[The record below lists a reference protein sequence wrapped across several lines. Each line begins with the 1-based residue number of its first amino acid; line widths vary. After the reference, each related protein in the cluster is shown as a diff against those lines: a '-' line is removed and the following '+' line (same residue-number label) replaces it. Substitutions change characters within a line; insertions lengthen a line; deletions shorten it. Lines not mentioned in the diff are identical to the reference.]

1 MGRIFLISILLLISN
16 LSIGQTKSFLDKPY
30 LETTASADTLVQPDV
45 IYLAILIRE
54 KDERNKTSVEAMEA
68 KMIEK
73 LMSLGIDL
81 KEQLTLSDLASNF
94 KKYFLKQ
101 QDILK
106 DKAYS
111 LKVNDSQ
118 TAGRVLVELEQVG
131 ISNVSLDKTE
141 YLKMDDLKL
150 QLKSMAVEK
159 AKLQAEFLVK
169 PLGQKVGKAILITDT
184 YYGHFDGFSGSLN
197 EVVVVGYSDKAKQEY
212 EPPAIEFKPI
222 RVQSEV
228 SIKFEIE

>member
-1 MGRIFLISILLLISN
+1 PMGRIFLISILLLISNLSIGQTKSFLDKPYLETTASADTLVQPDVIYLAILIREKDERNKTSVRSEEHTSELQSRENIVCLLLLRSPPISSFFPYTTLFRSPMGRIFLISILLLISN

-111 LKVNDSQ
+111 LKVYDSQ
-118 TAGRVLVELEQVG
+118 TAGRV
-131 ISNVSLDKTE
+131 
-141 YLKMDDLKL
+141 
-150 QLKSMAVEK
+150 
-159 AKLQAEFLVK
+159 
-169 PLGQKVGKAILITDT
+169 
-184 YYGHFDGFSGSLN
+184 
-197 EVVVVGYSDKAKQEY
+197 
-212 EPPAIEFKPI
+212 
-222 RVQSEV
+222 
-228 SIKFEIE
+228 